1 MVAVTLVALVPVAH
15 INTSGGAV
23 VGHRGSMARLPT
35 CTIPLAAAQWDAL
48 SRRFFQRMRV
58 RVAAVRDLGSARC
71 RRCARWALHGNSEHW
86 WATGGHREEQPWATG
101 GHGEEQPWATCV
113 LQRNSGPPGVM
124 VRNSGGPPLLPRIPG
139 MLSMGHRYPRDVI
152 YGPPMPQLPP
162 PGRHLWGHM
171 SHFTPGS
178 HRACGQA
185 R

>member
-23 VGHRGSMARLPT
+23 VGHRGSMERLPT

-86 WATGGHREEQPWATG
+86 WATGGHREEQPWATAAPKD
-101 GHGEEQPWATCV
+101 PW
-113 LQRNSGPPGVM
+113 N
-124 VRNSGGPPLLPRIPG
+124 
-139 MLSMGHRYPRDVI
+139 VI
-152 YGPPMPQLPP
+152 YGPSIP
-162 PGRHLWGHM
+162 PGCHLWATDATAATAGAASMGPHVPF
-171 SHFTPGS
+171 HTGITPRL
-178 HRACGQA
+178 RAGTVTRLA
-185 R
+185 RERSRPLMM